1 MSNDNETPYVEKM
14 TADQLADA
22 VREAHR
28 DNDHYDVDHYCG
40 RLTDR
45 IADLERQLAVLNN
58 DWKEKCIEADTLRKH
73 LEVTEEVLAEARKDT
88 ERLDW
93 LDANREAIDQAMNGG
108 E

>member
-1 MSNDNETPYVEKM
+1 MQSSDPEDMAWNDGKRAAWEQ
-14 TADQLADA
+14 ALDQLKRTQAK
-22 VREAHR
+22 
-28 DNDHYDVDHYCG
+28 
-40 RLTDR
+40 LTSAYGR

-73 LEVTEEVLAEARKDT
+73 LEVTEELLAEARKDT

-93 LDANREAIDQAMNGG
+93 LDANREVIDQAMNGG

>member
-1 MSNDNETPYVEKM
+1 MSATKRYDNPDDNGWMNEHS
-14 TADQLADA
+14 DGDW
-22 VREAHR
+22 VRYEDYR
-28 DNDHYDVDHYCG
+28 Q
-40 RLTDR
+40 
-45 IADLERQLAVLNN
+45 LERQLAVLNN